1 MAPVYSGTRCYD
13 PTIRL
18 SSEPLVLVVIPT
30 AGKIAEIG
38 GRKIDLL
45 VNCLTCIVEISSYK
59 NLEFVVVD
67 NGNLNAAQRSHLDAL
82 NTRTITYDDPIFN
95 VAKKLN
101 LGVSASRGKLLLLLN
116 DDIEPLTPDWIERL
130 LEHFEKPHV
139 GRRRSQVDFPRR
151 KNSACRRRNQLPEP
165 RSCSPLVFASR

>member
-82 NTRTITYDDPIFN
+82 TILRTITYDDPIFN

-101 LGVSASRGKLLLLLN
+101 LGVSASRGKSLLLLN

-139 GRRRSQVDFPRR
+139 GRRRSRVDLPRR
-151 KNSACRRRNQLPEP
+151 KNSSMR
-165 RSCSPLVFASR
+165 ASQSTP